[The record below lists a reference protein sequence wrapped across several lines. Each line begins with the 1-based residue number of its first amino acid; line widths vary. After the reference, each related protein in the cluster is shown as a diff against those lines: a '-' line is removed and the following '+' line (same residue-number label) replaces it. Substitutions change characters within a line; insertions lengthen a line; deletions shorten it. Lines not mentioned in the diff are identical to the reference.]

1 MLNTDTSFGGK
12 VCYFED
18 FGDAFGVALGATTVD
33 FFFLATEAFGL
44 ADAFMFEDM
53 VGFGAANE
61 PVAAIAALRPVVSA
75 ISETA
80 APAMIRRFDD
90 SLNVT

>member
-1 MLNTDTSFGGK
+1 M
-12 VCYFED
+12 
-18 FGDAFGVALGATTVD
+18 GATTVD
-33 FFFLATEAFGL
+33 FFFFFLATEAFGL
-44 ADAFMFEDM
+44 ADAFALEDIDM
-53 VGFGAANE
+53 VGFGAGDE
-61 PVAAIAALRPVVSA
+61 PVAAFAALRPVVSA

>member
-1 MLNTDTSFGGK
+1 M
-12 VCYFED
+12 
-18 FGDAFGVALGATTVD
+18 GATTVD

-44 ADAFMFEDM
+44 ADAFMIEDM

-61 PVAAIAALRPVVSA
+61 PVAAFAALRPVVSA

-90 SLNVT
+90 SLNVTWILLYFRANCWGYALVKTSRQCAT